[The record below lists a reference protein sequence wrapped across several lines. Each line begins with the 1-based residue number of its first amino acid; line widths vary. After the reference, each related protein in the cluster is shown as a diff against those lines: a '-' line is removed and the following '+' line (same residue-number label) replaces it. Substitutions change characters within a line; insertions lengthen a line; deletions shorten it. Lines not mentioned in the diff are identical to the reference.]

1 MLDFLKKLFAAK
13 PAQPVVT
20 EAPYKIEAPES
31 TTQVDGDVVTTKP
44 VTSVADAQAAWPFP
58 NNQASTARKPRTPR
72 QPRAD
77 AVEAAKAKPARK
89 TPARKPA
96 QPAVEAKPAAAKPA
110 APRKPRAPKA
120 AS

>member
-31 TTQVDGDVVTTKP
+31 TTNVQVDGGVVVDQAV

-58 NNQASTARKPRTPR
+58 NNQASTARKPELM
-72 QPRAD
+72 Q
-77 AVEAAKAKPARK
+77 
-89 TPARKPA
+89 
-96 QPAVEAKPAAAKPA
+96 
-110 APRKPRAPKA
+110 
-120 AS
+120 

>member
-13 PAQPVVT
+13 PVQPAVT

-31 TTQVDGDVVTTKP
+31 TANVQVDGDVVTNKP

-58 NNQASTARKPRTPR
+58 NNQASTARKPRAPRKPQPTVEKAAETQTTP
-72 QPRAD
+72 
-77 AVEAAKAKPARK
+77 AAK
-89 TPARKPA
+89 
-96 QPAVEAKPAAAKPA
+96 KPAAKKPA
-110 APRKPRAPKA
+110 TSAPRKPRAPKA

>member
-13 PAQPVVT
+13 PAQPAVV

-31 TTQVDGDVVTTKP
+31 TVQVDGDVVTNKP
-44 VTSVADAQAAWPFP
+44 VTSVADAEAAWPFP
-58 NNQASTARKPRTPR
+58 NTQASTARKPRAP
-72 QPRAD
+72 
-77 AVEAAKAKPARK
+77 
-89 TPARKPA
+89 RKP
-96 QPAVEAKPAAAKPA
+96 QPTVEKVAEPQTKPAAKKPAAKKTTPAKPA

>member
-20 EAPYKIEAPES
+20 EAPYKIETPAAI
-31 TTQVDGDVVTTKP
+31 QADGDVITTTSTVT
-44 VTSVADAQAAWPFP
+44 VADAPAAWPFP
-58 NNQASTARKPRTPR
+58 DNTGAPARKPR
-72 QPRAD
+72 QPRTA
-77 AVEAAKAKPARK
+77 AEAPIVKPARK

-96 QPAVEAKPAAAKPA
+96 QPAAVEAKPIKKPA
-110 APRKPRAPKA
+110 QPRKPRAPKA

>member
-13 PAQPVVT
+13 PAQPAVV

-31 TTQVDGDVVTTKP
+31 TVQVDGDVVTNKP
-44 VTSVADAQAAWPFP
+44 VTSVADADAAWPFP
-58 NNQASTARKPRTPR
+58 NNQASTARKPRAPR

-77 AVEAAKAKPARK
+77 AVEAARAKPARK

-96 QPAVEAKPAAAKPA
+96 PPAVEAKPAAAKPA

>member
-31 TTQVDGDVVTTKP
+31 TAQVDGDVVTTKA
-44 VTSVADAQAAWPFP
+44 VTSVADAEAAWPFP
-58 NNQASTARKPRTPR
+58 NNQASTARKTREPR

-77 AVEAAKAKPARK
+77 VAEAPKAKPARK
-89 TPARKPA
+89 APARKPA
-96 QPAVEAKPAAAKPA
+96 QPAAVEAKPTKKPA
-110 APRKPRAPKA
+110 APRKPRAPKV

>member
-1 MLDFLKKLFAAK
+1 MLDFLKKLFVAK
-13 PAQPVVT
+13 SAQPVVT
-20 EAPYKIEAPES
+20 EAPYKIEAPE
-31 TTQVDGDVVTTKP
+31 TTAQVDGDVVTTKT

-58 NNQASTARKPRTPR
+58 NNQASTARKTREPQ

-77 AVEAAKAKPARK
+77 VAEAPKAKPARK
-89 TPARKPA
+89 APAKKPA
-96 QPAVEAKPAAAKPA
+96 QPAAVEAKPIKKPA